1 MTTDP
6 WELLRDARQYV
17 GFCPITQEG
26 METIGA
32 VRTRIDA
39 AFAERQD
46 SATGVVEWRQHGL
59 VEEEQI
65 FDIRDGYG
73 VVRNRGDDWSWM
85 VARRG
90 RVATEAE
97 AKAAAIEAAKG
108 LK

>member
-1 MTTDP
+1 MTHE
-6 WELLRDARQYV
+6 ELLDLLREAVEYIDPLACQ
-17 GFCPITQEG
+17 ID
-26 METIGA
+26 ETDLLE
-32 VRTRIDA
+32 RIDDA
-39 AFAERQD
+39 LVERQD
-46 SATGVVEWRQHGL
+46 SATDVVEWRQHGL